1 MAVQLSAPVNA
12 EQDHTLGPAN
22 APITL
27 VEYGEFECPF
37 CGRSYP
43 AVRQIRGELGD
54 RMRFVFRH
62 YPRPEHPHARHAAE
76 AAEAASAQGHFWE
89 MHNQLFEHQEALT
102 DSDLAQYAADIGLNV
117 ERLQH
122 ELTAHVYAQRVQ
134 RDIQSG
140 AHSDVHGTPTFFI
153 NGVKHEGPDT
163 FEDLLDAIRQ
173 QLPEVTDSLDIVD
186 EASRESFPA
195 SDPPGWIDERPGRST
210 RDTQQRS

>member
-1 MAVQLSAPVNA
+1 MTTLSLPVNA
-12 EQDHTLGPAN
+12 ELDHVLGQAN

-27 VEYGEFECPF
+27 VEYGDFECPF

-43 AVRQIRGELGD
+43 AVRQIRAELGD
-54 RMRFVFRH
+54 RLRFVFRH
-62 YPRPEHPHARHAAE
+62 FPRPEHPHARHAAE

-89 MHNQLFEHQEALT
+89 MHDQLFEHQAALT
-102 DSDLAQYAADIGLNV
+102 DGDLARYAADLGLDV
-117 ERLQH
+117 ERFRR
-122 ELTAHVYAQRVQ
+122 ELASHTYAERVQ

-163 FEDLLDAIRQ
+163 FDDLMNALRL
-173 QLPEVTDSLDIVD
+173 QLPEAGESFDDVD

-195 SDPPGWIDERPGRST
+195 SDPPGWIQKRPG
-210 RDTQQRS
+210 